1 MLARRAVIG
10 LLAAIFALAMMP
22 AVSLSASSGQGLGQQ
37 TAKIAKAKAKSKK
50 CKKGEIRKHGKCV
63 KKKVRLSARSC
74 EGLLPGF
81 SAEVS
86 SVISAVTGGKG
97 GVETTT
103 NNGVSLSS
111 CPFEDRMGSHI
122 AKRDNGEEVFNGLL
136 ALFVTAETWPI
147 ERGAQGEFR
156 LRRAV
161 AGSLEDS
168 TLVPTNK
175 VGDEAYLWAQTPK
188 TNSYGEEE
196 CASSAGVRVDNIEVI
211 YSLGGFGPEAG
222 EACGA
227 TALAL
232 LRDVAASISK

>member
-1 MLARRAVIG
+1 MLVRRAVIG
-10 LLAAIFALAMMP
+10 LLAAIFALATLP
-22 AVSLSASSGQGLGQQ
+22 AVSLSAGLGQHM
-37 TAKIAKAKAKSKK
+37 AKFAKTKAKR
-50 CKKGEIRKHGKCV
+50 CKKGQVRKHGKCV
-63 KKKVRLSARSC
+63 KEVRLSARSC

-81 SAEVS
+81 SAE
-86 SVISAVTGGKG
+86 ISGPITAVTGGKG
-97 GVETTT
+97 GVQTTA
-103 NNGVSLSS
+103 NNGVSISS
-111 CPFEDRMGSHI
+111 CPFEDRNGSHI
-122 AKRDNGEEVFNGLL
+122 SKRGNEEEVFNGLL
-136 ALFVTAETWPI
+136 ALFVTAEKWPT

-168 TLVPTNK
+168 ILVPTTR
-175 VGDEAYLWAQTPK
+175 VGDEAYLWAQTPV

-232 LRDVAASISK
+232 LKDVAAGVSK

>member
-10 LLAAIFALAMMP
+10 LLAVIFALAMLP
-22 AVSLSASSGQGLGQQ
+22 AVSFSAGGGQHM
-37 TAKIAKAKAKSKK
+37 AKAKR
-50 CKKGEIRKHGKCV
+50 CKKDQVRKHGKCV
-63 KKKVRLSARSC
+63 KKEVRLSARSC

-81 SAEVS
+81 SAE
-86 SVISAVTGGKG
+86 ISGPIAAVTGGKG
-97 GVETTT
+97 GVQTAA
-103 NNGVSLSS
+103 NNGVSISS
-111 CPFEDRMGSHI
+111 CPFEDRSGSHI
-122 AKRDNGEEVFNGLL
+122 SKRGNEEEVFNGLL
-136 ALFVTAETWPI
+136 GLFVTAETWPT
-147 ERGAQGEFR
+147 EHGAQGEFR

-168 TLVPTNK
+168 TLVPTTR
-175 VGDEAYLWAQTPK
+175 VGDEAYLWAQTPV

-232 LRDVAASISK
+232 LKDVAAGLSK